1 MFHRTLF
8 GKRLQTV
15 INKYVRRKNQR
26 LNAVFYPQVV
36 KLVLNRP
43 PPNSILMRQ
52 SSSPPPH
59 YQSLTADAIDGGGDT
74 FGSLNELSPT
84 QERIAVG
91 SQLSCGG
98 LLDSLGQ
105 RMQAQLSGK
114 SQKLSFGQMSVAS
127 LLQSDEDF
135 EDFEAPSQCKS
146 SKRKRHKGK
155 KRKTKKKKEKEAKA
169 NNRLPGR

>member
-1 MFHRTLF
+1 MFHRTFF

-15 INKYVRRKNQR
+15 IRYNKYERRKKQY

-43 PPNSILMRQ
+43 PPNSILARQ
-52 SSSPPPH
+52 SSYPAPH
-59 YQSLTADAIDGGGDT
+59 YQSLTADSTDGGGDT

-84 QERIAVG
+84 QDCISVC

-98 LLDSLGQ
+98 SLDSLGQ

-114 SQKLSFGQMSVAS
+114 SQTLSFVHHYSPFS
-127 LLQSDEDF
+127 LTADLEVNLRYLERLEVEVCIFFISF
-135 EDFEAPSQCKS
+135 LYLV
-146 SKRKRHKGK
+146 RRNIN
-155 KRKTKKKKEKEAKA
+155 TKD
-169 NNRLPGR
+169 